1 MWREWE
7 WAAWMIKDLDGKRN
21 SALDPKILKEN
32 FCDVQLERAWV
43 TQQNNTIPNIPAS
56 P

>member
-21 SALDPKILKEN
+21 SALD
-32 FCDVQLERAWV
+32 VQLERARV